1 MAGSFAVIP
10 SALSAGAQD
19 VAELGALTERTG
31 AGLTDVMSGLVA
43 SAGDADLSQALQGA
57 DAAAAKAVGELVM
70 LLGHVAE
77 SLQSCAENYQAADNS
92 VVKAMPL
99 LPGRFR

>member
-1 MAGSFAVIP
+1 MAGSFSVIP
-10 SALSAGAQD
+10 SALSAGAPD

-70 LLGHVAE
+70 LVGHAAE
-77 SLQSCAENYQAADNS
+77 SLQSCAENYRAADNS
-92 VVKAMPL
+92 LVNALLL
-99 LPGRFR
+99 LPGRIW

>member
-1 MAGSFAVIP
+1 MAGSFSVIP

-43 SAGDADLSQALQGA
+43 SAGDAELSQALEGA
-57 DAAAAKAVGELVM
+57 DAAAAKAVGQVVM
-70 LLGHVAE
+70 LLGHAAE

-92 VVKAMPL
+92 VVKAMPV
-99 LPGRFR
+99 GHR